1 MLTNFFEKYKG
12 ARRLALLWSILL
24 ITFVVV
30 RVTNKDVLLNITPS
44 GATVVTAIIGI
55 LTTVIAFYQWDRAR
69 DDK

>member
-1 MLTNFFEKYKG
+1 MLANFFDKYKG

-30 RVTNKDVLLNITPS
+30 RVTDKDVLLHITPS